1 MTTDFGHDIFHNNLK
16 DNLYRQICSNLQT
29 FQIATNI

>member
-1 MTTDFGHDIFHNNLK
+1 MTTDFEYDIFHNNLK
-16 DNLYRQICSNLQT
+16 DNLYGQIYSNLQT